1 MNEPQPTNVPPTP
14 EPKIPGEP
22 KPADLPGQ
30 PPDDTRPLLEK
41 EDQTEDAE
49 DLEPEE
55 PVGTPESNQQ
65 VP

>member
-1 MNEPQPTNVPPTP
+1 MNEPQPTNMPPNS
-14 EPKIPGEP
+14 EPKAPGESNP
-22 KPADLPGQ
+22 TDLPGQ
-30 PPDDTRPLLEK
+30 SADDTRPLLEE
-41 EDQTEDAE
+41 EDQDEDLE